1 MGDVNP
7 LVNPER
13 WFMNFLKLKAPLT
26 RVLLQHWATATG
38 IVVAIFAFWAT
49 QQYAQEQV
57 SAEREKWLPE
67 GGLVEILVAARDL
80 QSGETISVQSLALRE
95 IPRQWAFADSLTAA
109 DFDAVDQAVLNTTLK
124 SGAPITQAHLRKAVV
139 KTQLLDLPPGFRA
152 ISLSVDEVSSVGG
165 LIQPGDRVDLWMPV
179 TASPVIESS
188 SAIVMLPTESAALLK
203 PAKMIA
209 ENLRVLATGQRT
221 EKPALQAGDPVHFS
235 YGSLTLAVPEA
246 IAATVLGGQLNGR
259 LSVALRGLPPVV
271 RPAALPNPAPQQP
284 TPVEILVGGI
294 QG

>member
-1 MGDVNP
+1 MK
-7 LVNPER
+7 L
-13 WFMNFLKLKAPLT
+13 LKLKAPLM
-26 RVLLQHWATATG
+26 RVLAQHWATVTG

-109 DFDAVDQAVLNTTLK
+109 DVDLVDQAVLNTTLK

-139 KTQLLDLPPGFRA
+139 KTQLLDLPAGFRA

-165 LIQPGDRVDLWMPV
+165 LIQPGDRVDLWIPV
-179 TASPVIESS
+179 APSPPVDSS
-188 SAIVMLPTESAALLK
+188 SAILTMSAETVEPSK

-221 EKPALQAGDPVHFS
+221 EKPAQQAGDPAHFS
-235 YGSLTLAVPEA
+235 YGSLTLAVPES

-259 LSVALRGLPPVV
+259 LSIALRGLPPIAA
-271 RPAALPNPAPQQP
+271 RPVSTPNPPLQP
-284 TPVEILVGGI
+284 PPVEILVGGL
-294 QG
+294 QGQTP